1 MPHSKRQ
8 EDGKILVLQEMVNK
22 MAYKRKSGKA
32 KSGKVKL
39 TAKQMKLPKA
49 LRDKILAAK
58 RKGK

>member
-1 MPHSKRQ
+1 M
-8 EDGKILVLQEMVNK
+8 VLQEMVNK
-22 MAYKRKSGKA
+22 MAYKRKSSVK
-32 KSGKVKL
+32 KSSSKIKL